1 MWAQTRNASIV
12 AAQAPS
18 MAIAAALPGLV
29 PRAGS
34 GSRVPVYARAPAA
47 ASRPTAS
54 HILAAQAFMT
64 HVPY

>member
-1 MWAQTRNASIV
+1 
-12 AAQAPS
+12 

-34 GSRVPVYARAPAA
+34 GSRVPIHAIAPAI
-47 ASRPTAS
+47 RPTAS
-54 HILAAQAFMT
+54 HILADPAKLT